1 MNAGAL
7 HAVAWLI
14 WAIGA
19 AISVELAP
27 SPVYVVIV
35 IAVAGVVVA
44 AHGTGS
50 ALARAF
56 PLFLAVG
63 GGFAI
68 LRVVLTGLTTH
79 TDGSV
84 LVTLPDFRL
93 PALLGGFTVGGP
105 IHAEV
110 VLGAAAESLVVV
122 GVMAVFGAFNAVVAH
137 HQLVQAAPRAF
148 YESGLVLTVSLA
160 FVPSII
166 GTIQRVR
173 EADRARLGGAR
184 PPRRRNFSL
193 IVPVLEA
200 SLERAVALA
209 ESMDS
214 RGFGRSGAG
223 RYARAGVGLALAG
236 LLLIGAAFVALVA
249 AQPGGAVATAVPGL
263 IAVMAGI
270 AVTSAG
276 DRRPRYRRRPLAG
289 PDVVV
294 MGLSLAAPVILGVLA
309 AGGGAGLSWTAG
321 AGWPAVTPAAVIAL
335 LLLAAPAAVGGRTA
349 PAPSGRVAVVS
360 S

>member
-1 MNAGAL
+1 MHAGAL
-7 HAVAWLI
+7 HAVTWLI
-14 WAIGA
+14 WALSA

-27 SPVYVVIV
+27 SPAYVVIV
-35 IAVAGVVVA
+35 IAAAGVVVV
-44 AHGTGS
+44 AHGTGT

-63 GGFAI
+63 GGFAA
-68 LRVVLTGLTTH
+68 LRVFLTGLTTH

-84 LVTLPDFRL
+84 LVTLPDVRL
-93 PALLGGFTVGGP
+93 PVLLGGFTVGGTV
-105 IHAEV
+105 HAEV

-122 GVMAVFGAFNAVVAH
+122 GVMAVFGAFNAVVVH
-137 HQLVQAAPRAF
+137 YQLVQAAPRAF

-184 PPRRRNFSL
+184 PPRRRAFAL
-193 IVPVLEA
+193 VVPVLEA

-214 RGFGRSGAG
+214 RGFGRAGAG

-236 LLLIGAAFVALVA
+236 LLLTGAAFVALVA
-249 AQPGGAVATAVPGL
+249 GQPGWAAATAAPGVL
-263 IAVMAGI
+263 GVMAGI

-289 PDVVV
+289 TDLVV
-294 MGLSLAAPVILGVLA
+294 MGLSLAAPAILGVLA
-309 AGGGAGLSWTAG
+309 ARGGAALSWSAG
-321 AGWPAVTPAAVIAL
+321 AGWPAVTPPAVIAL
-335 LLLAAPAAVGGRTA
+335 LLLAAPAAIGAGTA
-349 PAPSGRVAVVS
+349 AVPVPGVAAVPS
-360 S
+360 